1 MTAPLRRL
9 ADRYVIRA
17 ALAVANGQP
26 VPAEVEAAFARLGPA
41 MDKAQAR
48 SGQVERAVVDLAE
61 AAMLVGREGDDFEAV
76 VTDLGETGARIQLC
90 ELPIVART
98 VARRVQPGERI
109 VVRLESADPIKRLI
123 SFARIS

>member
-1 MTAPLRRL
+1 MEVGFEVGDFLR
-9 ADRYVIRA
+9 
-17 ALAVANGQP
+17 
-26 VPAEVEAAFARLGPA
+26 AEE
-41 MDKAQAR
+41 
-48 SGQVERAVVDLAE
+48 
-61 AAMLVGREGDDFEAV
+61 V